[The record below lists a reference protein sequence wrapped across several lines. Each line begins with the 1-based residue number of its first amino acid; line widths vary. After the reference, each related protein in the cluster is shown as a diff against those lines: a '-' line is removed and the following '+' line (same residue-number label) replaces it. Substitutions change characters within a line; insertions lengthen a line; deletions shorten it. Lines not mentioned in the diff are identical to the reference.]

1 MAWTIKTR
9 LVVKM
14 TNEPILNAKFIPP
27 APPRHHPKTEESA
40 EIARLVDEFLAKG
53 GKIKTG
59 HGNKIDKTVPFV
71 MCENFTV
78 WPQREYVL
86 QVMRDKFIT
95 KSGLATK
102 TKLRFSLVSQV
113 LAGERLP
120 DNREHQ
126 LILDTVENWRIKL

>member
-1 MAWTIKTR
+1 
-9 LVVKM
+9 M

-27 APPRHHPKTEESA
+27 APPLNKPKTEESA

-86 QVMRDKFIT
+86 QIMRDKFIT
-95 KSGLATK
+95 KGGLATK

-120 DNREHQ
+120 DNRERQ
-126 LILDTVENWRIKL
+126 IILGAVENWGVKS